1 MYPKVL
7 FLGLNLYDILIFVG
21 LISALVAFR
30 ILTDYRKMGIKNQR
44 IFLLFAL
51 PSICFG
57 FLSAAVIQ
65 GLYEVLAG
73 NSFTLTKITFF
84 GGLIGGAVTY
94 LLLSILTEKLLLEG
108 EARAVFHSDFM
119 TIVEVAPACIA
130 IAHAFGRLGCLM
142 GGCCYGAQTDAWYG
156 VSTPFEAGKVVPI
169 PLFEALF
176 LFALFAAVVLL
187 FIKGKWGA
195 MSLYLVGYGIWR
207 FVIEFFRTDARG
219 ETFISVFTP
228 SQLTA
233 IIAIF
238 IGIFLYFYKKKKRIC
253 ISG

>member
-21 LISALVAFR
+21 LISALVVFR
-30 ILTDYRKMGIKNQR
+30 ILTDHRKMGLKNQR

-57 FLSAAVIQ
+57 FLSAAAIQ
-65 GLYEVLAG
+65 GFYEVLAG
-73 NSFTLTKITFF
+73 NEFTLTKITFF
-84 GGLIGGAVTY
+84 GGLIGGAISY
-94 LLLSILTEKLLLEG
+94 LLLSLFTEKVLLEK
-108 EARAVFHSDFM
+108 EERAVFHSDFM
-119 TIVEVAPACIA
+119 TVVEAAPACIT

-142 GGCCYGAQTDAWYG
+142 AGCCYGAQTDAWYG
-156 VSTPFEAGKVVPI
+156 VSTPMESVKVVPI

-176 LFALFAAVVLL
+176 LFLLFAIVVVL
-187 FIKGKWGA
+187 FVKGKWGA

-207 FVIEFFRTDARG
+207 FIIEFFRADARG
-219 ETFISVFTP
+219 ETLISQLTP

-233 IIAIF
+233 IIAII
-238 IGIFLYFYKKKKRIC
+238 IGVFLYFIEKKKRI
-253 ISG
+253 